1 VMAAQVVVKDWP
13 LVWPVKLAIVVVGVM
28 VVCLAS
34 YELMVRHGMMGRWL
48 NGRRVPWRRTPVGV
62 PLAAE

>member
-1 VMAAQVVVKDWP
+1 MAAQVVVKDWP

-28 VVCLAS
+28 AGCLAS
-34 YELMVRHGMMGRWL
+34 YELMVRHGFMGRWL
-48 NGRRVPWRRTPVGV
+48 NGRRVPWRKARVGV